1 MMAALRWWY
10 MAGKMYFSDS
20 PIHGPNK
27 IFCVDLVIN
36 MNKTGA
42 ENDCGII
49 TGVVPTSFWL
59 FAFTLSPV
67 RIPEVF
73 AKVN

>member
-1 MMAALRWWY
+1 MAC
-10 MAGKMYFSDS
+10 KMYFSDLS
-20 PIHGPNK
+20 NTWPKQKLIV
-27 IFCVDLVIN
+27 CLDLDMN
-36 MNKTGA
+36 MNKTEV

-49 TGVVPTSFWL
+49 TGVVPTSFCL

-67 RIPEVF
+67 RISDVF

>member
-1 MMAALRWWY
+1 
-10 MAGKMYFSDS
+10 
-20 PIHGPNK
+20 
-27 IFCVDLVIN
+27 
-36 MNKTGA
+36 MNKTEA
-42 ENDCGII
+42 QNDCGII
-49 TGVVPTSFWL
+49 TGVVPRTSFWL

>member
-1 MMAALRWWY
+1 MAC
-10 MAGKMYFSDS
+10 KMYNFSGFS
-20 PIHGPNK
+20 NTWSK
-27 IFCVDLVIN
+27 QNLVRN
-36 MNKTGA
+36 MNKTGV

-49 TGVVPTSFWL
+49 TGVVPASFWL
-59 FAFTLSPV
+59 FAFTLYSV